1 MTRRPVA
8 GWFAPAGPRASPTPQ
23 IGGSAVQDPLISRK
37 ASRFSESV
45 IRGMSIEA
53 LKYDAVNLAQGMPD
67 FPAPQVLKDAACR
80 RSRMTSIS
88 TRSRGARSELRHA
101 IAEHAAWHLGLKV
114 DPETEITVTCGST
127 EAMLVALI
135 ALINPGDEVIL
146 SQPFY
151 ENYWPDCVLAGA
163 TPRFVPVRPPHWK
176 FDPDELAAAF
186 NDRTKA
192 IVLCNPNNP
201 TGAVFTR
208 EDLEAVAA
216 LCRKWDVIAIT
227 DEIYEHIIYD
237 GRSHVT
243 IAALDGM
250 AERSV
255 VIGGMSKTYAV
266 TGWRIGTI
274 MAPASLTQSF
284 RQIHDFVSIGAAA
297 PLQQAGAVAYRL
309 PRDYY
314 IRLAADYQARRDRL
328 CSTLW
333 NVGFEFD
340 APEGAYYIMAG
351 NSAHS
356 ASMTMWSLPATWSGR
371 SAWPRFQAPASSRTR
386 PWGDSTSASAS
397 ASETRPSTPR
407 RERLQALRVIV

>member
-1 MTRRPVA
+1 MH
-8 GWFAPAGPRASPTPQ
+8 F
-23 IGGSAVQDPLISRK
+23 PLISQR
-37 ASRFSESV
+37 ASRFTESV

-80 RSRMTSIS
+80 AIQQDVNQYAITW
-88 TRSRGARSELRHA
+88 GARELRYA
-101 IAEHAAWHLGLKV
+101 IAEHAAWHLGLSV
-114 DPETEITVTCGST
+114 DPETDITVTCGST
-127 EAMLVALI
+127 EAMLVALLS
-135 ALINPGDEVIL
+135 LINPGDEVIL

-163 TPRFVPVRPPHWK
+163 SPRFVPVRPPHWK

-208 EDLEAVAA
+208 EDLERVAA

-227 DEIYEHIIYD
+227 DEIYEHILYD
-237 GRSHVT
+237 GRSHVA
-243 IAALDGM
+243 IAGLDGM
-250 AERSV
+250 YERSV
-255 VIGGMSKTYAV
+255 TISGMSKTYAV

-274 MAPASLTQSF
+274 IAPPRLTRSF

-309 PRDYY
+309 PREYY
-314 IRLAADYQARRDRL
+314 VQLAADYQARRDRL
-328 CSTLW
+328 CAALW
-333 NVGFEFD
+333 DVGFEFD

-351 NSAHS
+351 IGAFGVEDDVAFARH
-356 ASMTMWSLPATWSGR
+356 LVRDLGVATVPGSSFFQDKALGR
-371 SAWPRFQAPASSRTR
+371 PYVRFCFCKRN
-386 PWGDSTSASAS
+386 
-397 ASETRPSTPR
+397 ETLDAAA
-407 RERLQALRVIV
+407 ERLKGLRAIV